1 MNENSHYPFN
11 QVRSN
16 RYTFISTG
24 KRPIEKVVEFKFTGW
39 GKIINMGFGDVRP
52 DGTIDDKAISN
63 NGDLVMVLG
72 TTIAILKEFTSKF
85 PDAEIFF
92 IGSTQIR
99 TRLYARIIRNYSRE
113 FAREFIISVL
123 IKEGE
128 GFVEIPFEAKTQIP
142 YIGFLIRRIS

>member
-63 NGDLVMVLG
+63 NG
-72 TTIAILKEFTSKF
+72 
-85 PDAEIFF
+85 P
-92 IGSTQIR
+92 
-99 TRLYARIIRNYSRE
+99 RLE
-113 FAREFIISVL
+113 P
-123 IKEGE
+123 
-128 GFVEIPFEAKTQIP
+128 GFMR
-142 YIGFLIRRIS
+142 GL